1 MDIKTNNRRENHCE
15 TCAYKSFLFDTLTH
29 DERLEINLNKQER
42 EFRRGEIIC
51 HEGEEIKN
59 FIYLKEGLV
68 KLYKQ
73 AKDRHEHIISI
84 AKPLDFIGLL
94 SVFSNSKYIYSIRAV
109 ENSTLCF
116 IQLET
121 ISSILKQNGEFAL
134 SILEK
139 MSTIS
144 DQVLKTQIDLASK
157 QLRGRIAYIILLFA
171 DQIYESTRFDLPI
184 SRKEMGDLIEMRTE
198 NEIRILSEFRKD
210 GLVKIEGTTF
220 EILNMDMLR
229 KISDLG

>member
-1 MDIKTNNRRENHCE
+1 MNKTEKGNTCEN
-15 TCAYKSFLFDTLTH
+15 CAYKSYLFDTLTEE
-29 DERLEINLNKQER
+29 ERLELNINKQER
-42 EFRRGEIIC
+42 IFRRGEIIC
-51 HEGEEIKN
+51 HEGEEIKD

-94 SVFSNSKYIYSIRAV
+94 SVFSNSNYVYSIRAV
-109 ENSTLCF
+109 EDSSLCF
-116 IQLET
+116 IKLDT
-121 ISSILKQNGEFAL
+121 ITSIIKQNGGFAI

-139 MSTIS
+139 MSIIS
-144 DQVLKTQIDLASK
+144 DQVLKTQIDLAGK

-171 DQIYESTRFDLPI
+171 DQIYGSSRFHLPI

-198 NEIRILSEFRKD
+198 NVIRIFSEFRKD
-210 GLVKIEGTTF
+210 GLMKIEGTTI

-229 KISDLG
+229 KISELG

>member
-1 MDIKTNNRRENHCE
+1 MNKIEKGNTCE
-15 TCAYKSFLFDTLTH
+15 TCVYKSFLFDTLTKE
-29 DERLEINLNKQER
+29 ERLKINITKQER
-42 EFRRGEIIC
+42 DFRRGEIIC
-51 HEGEEIKN
+51 HEGEEIKD

-94 SVFSNSKYIYSIRAV
+94 SVFSNSNYVYSIRAI
-109 ENSTLCF
+109 EDSSLCF

-121 ISSILKQNGEFAL
+121 ITSIIKQNGDFAM

-139 MSTIS
+139 MSIIS

-171 DQIYESTRFDLPI
+171 DQIYGSSRFNLPI

-198 NEIRILSEFRKD
+198 NVIRILSEFRKD
-210 GLVKIEGTTF
+210 GLMKIEGTTI
-220 EILNMDMLR
+220 EILNEDMLR
-229 KISDLG
+229 KISELG